1 MKKILILF
9 LLSLSVNAI
18 GQKMISRTGEIKF
31 DATVPGSLDVVAASD
46 NTVSA
51 LLDKATGD
59 FVVQSM
65 VKSFKFKS
73 PLMQEHFNENYMES
87 EKFPKANFKGI
98 ITNLSAINFSKD
110 GDYDAQVAGK
120 LTIHG
125 VTKDTKFAGKINVKG
140 GKVTIKAN
148 TSVLLADY
156 NIAIPGAVKDKI
168 SKDVKVN
175 VNMQLEEKK

>member
-51 LLDKATGD
+51 VLDKATGD

-87 EKFPKANFKGI
+87 DKFPKATFKGKI
-98 ITNLSAINFSKD
+98 IK
-110 GDYDAQVAGK
+110 YDQKSG
-120 LTIHG
+120 
-125 VTKDTKFAGKINVKG
+125 
-140 GKVTIKAN
+140 
-148 TSVLLADY
+148 
-156 NIAIPGAVKDKI
+156 
-168 SKDVKVN
+168 
-175 VNMQLEEKK
+175 

>member
-1 MKKILILF
+1 MFAF
-9 LLSLSVNAI
+9 LLMGALHAEAQKYFSKTGSIDFLSKAPLEKIEGVN
-18 GQKMISRTGEIKF
+18 KS
-31 DATVPGSLDVVAASD
+31 VAC
-46 NTVSA
+46 
-51 LLDKATGD
+51 LLDSKSGAID
-59 FVVQSM
+59 VIVQI
-65 VKSFKFKS
+65 KSFVFDRQ
-73 PLMQEHFNENYMES
+73 LLQEHFNENYMES